1 MIRQLTAEEKRF
13 EEGEVRSLLAR
24 AMALQSSAEEAT
36 SPIGKGGSARLTL
49 AEIRQIAAEVGIEP
63 HYLDLAAAEQ
73 ERGTAPRQ
81 RFHILGAPT
90 AVEREQMLPGPITPE
105 KWERIVPELRRA
117 LGKVGV
123 VEQIG
128 QSFAWSSPQ
137 ELDYLA
143 LTREEEGTRLTIRS
157 DPFAWFMIY
166 IPGIFPYLIGLL
178 ALTGLPYPPL
188 VELSLAAGAVGAL
201 FSLQRRLM
209 RCLMGRHEQTI
220 DRLIGRIASILAE

>member
-1 MIRQLTAEEKRF
+1 MIRQLTSEEKRF

-24 AMALQSSAEEAT
+24 AMELQRGVEEET
-36 SPIGKGGSARLTL
+36 NPVGKGGSPRLTL
-49 AEIRQIAAEVGIEP
+49 AEIRQIAAEVGVEP

-73 ERGTAPRQ
+73 ERGTAPKQ

-90 AVEREQMLPGPITPE
+90 AVERERVLPGAITPE
-105 KWERIVPELRRA
+105 KWERIVPELRLA

-123 VEQIG
+123 VEQLG
-128 QSFAWSSPQ
+128 QSYAWTSPQ

-157 DPFAWFMIY
+157 DPFAWFLVY
-166 IPGIFPYLIGLL
+166 FPGIFPYLFGFL
-178 ALTGLPYPPL
+178 ALITLSYSPL
-188 VELSLAAGAVGAL
+188 VELPIAAGAAGTL
-201 FSLQRRLM
+201 FSLQRLLLRRLM
-209 RCLMGRHEQTI
+209 GSHEKTI